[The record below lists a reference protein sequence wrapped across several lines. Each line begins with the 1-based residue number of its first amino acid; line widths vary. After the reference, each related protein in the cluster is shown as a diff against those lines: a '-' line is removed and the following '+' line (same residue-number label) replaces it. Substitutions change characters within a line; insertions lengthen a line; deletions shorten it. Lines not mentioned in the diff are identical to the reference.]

1 MALQTLH
8 TITVDDLAFTNPE
21 LHAEYVILV
30 TKLIDKLREFSKKN
44 RSIASSSS
52 LTEKYDTNSNEV
64 YLDLILSN
72 GRDSFSARIYIHQL
86 KYFLIE
92 VNGMGKLANTAEDVL
107 NITDTGLSK
116 IF

>member
-8 TITVDDLAFTNPE
+8 TITVDDLALTNPA

-30 TKLIDKLREFSKKN
+30 TKLIDKLRELSKQN
-44 RSIASSSS
+44 SSILTSSG
-52 LTEKYDTNSNEV
+52 LTEKYDTNSNEA

-72 GRDSFSARIYIHQL
+72 ERDSFSARIYIHQL

-92 VNGMGKLANTAEDVL
+92 VNGIGKLANTAEDVL
-107 NITDTGLSK
+107 NIADEGLSK